1 MTLARSLNSCFLTC
15 NLQVII
21 SISLLSPCCCK
32 NHNSLAKLAV
42 NSEVQCRC
50 KAVSIING
58 TLLIIFTTPRRGLTD
73 KLLCFSRESHASAAH
88 VLHSALQEQPQSSN
102 ESLWTPAAWTGHGS
116 NPETPPDCQVGQL
129 PGFWKA
135 PSPGMLLWE
144 LLGILIMRII
154 TSREKHWYLLWSQ

>member
-116 NPETPPDCQVGQL
+116 NHETPPDCQVGQL
-129 PGFWKA
+129 PGF
-135 PSPGMLLWE
+135 
-144 LLGILIMRII
+144 
-154 TSREKHWYLLWSQ
+154 